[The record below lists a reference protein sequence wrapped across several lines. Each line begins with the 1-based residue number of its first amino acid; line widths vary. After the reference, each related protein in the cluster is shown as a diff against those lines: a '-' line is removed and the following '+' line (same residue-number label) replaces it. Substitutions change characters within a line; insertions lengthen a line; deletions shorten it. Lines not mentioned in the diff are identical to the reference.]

1 MSLTATLPGDPDLVR
16 CRSDLDSAHTK
27 IANLETALETSRT
40 IGCAVGVL
48 MALRKLSYQQ
58 AFDLLRE
65 ESQRTKRKIRDL
77 AEEVVESGA
86 L

>member
-1 MSLTATLPGDPDLVR
+1 MAPTATLSGDPDLLR
-16 CRSDLDSAHTK
+16 CRSDLDTANAK
-27 IANLETALETSRT
+27 IVNLETALETSRT

-48 MALRKLSYQQ
+48 MALRKVSYER

-65 ESQRTKRKIRDL
+65 ESQKTKRKIRDL